1 MEENIVIVESPS
13 KAHTIE
19 SYLGDNYKVVASVG
33 HIRDLSNRGKGG
45 LGIDIDNNFKP
56 DYKII
61 EGKEKLVKD
70 LKKLIKGKKVYLATD
85 PDREGEAIS
94 FHLKD
99 VLGLKDS
106 EYSRVE
112 FHEITKSSVL
122 KAFDNLRDIDMNL
135 VSSQETRR
143 IIDRIIGFKVS
154 TLLRSKI
161 KSQSA
166 GRVQSVALKLIVDL
180 EKEINAFVSE
190 AYYELEAHKDE
201 LVLKFVSYKGNK
213 DTIKDKAKADEI
225 INSLSDIFKVDSNVV
240 KEVKRISKPAYT
252 TSTMQQDASNKLNFT
267 ATKTMSLAQGLYEG
281 KNLGTYTTGLITYM
295 RTDSTRLADEFVK
308 SAKSYI
314 VSTYGKEYLGQMHT
328 KEQKLAQDAHEAIRV
343 TDITRTPQSIKK
355 YLTSDEY
362 KLYELIY
369 TRTICSL
376 MSSAIDTQMTV
387 TFKNNDTLW
396 RVTYTKNKFK
406 GYLEADVYSKK
417 EELDKLPT
425 FNQGDEIRG
434 FDVICKELFTK
445 PKSRYTEATL
455 IKDMEDLGIGRPST
469 YAQTLSTLKLRRYVT
484 VKEKKLIP
492 TEQGM
497 LTTEALDQNLSSIF
511 NVEYTAN
518 METHLDMIAMGEQS
532 ELDELNVFYRDFMN
546 AYQYAL
552 EHMEKVGPKMVDEY
566 CPNCG
571 SQLCERTNKRGQKF
585 IACSAY
591 PTCKYIKQ
599 EEKKEVIDT
608 HVLCPNCKTGTFVE
622 RLASRGKNKGNKFY
636 ACSNY
641 PKCKTIYSDKPTCE
655 YCPNCGAI
663 MLIDSNGVKYCSN
676 KCEEVVEDLELI
688 NNLKEYRTNTY
699 KKQHIRPYL
708 VFTNAELDSIVSSKP
723 KTIDEL
729 KSVLEKNPEDKIE
742 KYGNDIIT
750 IVNNYL
756 SNNAK

>member
-61 EGKEKLVKD
+61 EGKEKLVRE
-70 LKKLIKGKKVYLATD
+70 LKRLVKGKKVYLATD

-99 VLGLKDS
+99 VLGLKDD

-122 KAFDNLRDIDMNL
+122 NAFDNLRVINMNL

-190 AYYELEAHKDE
+190 AYYELEAHKDD
-201 LVLKFVSYKGNK
+201 LVLKFVSYKGDK
-213 DTIKDKAKADEI
+213 DTIKDKGKALEI
-225 INSLSDIFKVDSNVV
+225 INSLSDIFTVDSVIS
-240 KEVKRISKPAYT
+240 KDVKRISKPAYT
-252 TSTMQQDASNKLNFT
+252 TSTLQQDASNKLNFT

-308 SAKSYI
+308 SASSFI
-314 VSTYGKEYLGQMHT
+314 VSTYGKEYLGSMHT
-328 KEQKLAQDAHEAIRV
+328 KAQKLAQDAHEAIRV

-362 KLYELIY
+362 KLYQLIY

-376 MSSAIDTQMTV
+376 MSNAVDTQMTV
-387 TFKNNDTLW
+387 TFKNNDTIW
-396 RVTYTKNKFK
+396 KVTYTKNKFK

-417 EELDKLPT
+417 EELETLPS
-425 FNQGDEIRG
+425 FSEGEEIKG
-434 FDVICKELFTK
+434 FDVELKELFTK

-469 YAQTLSTLKLRRYVT
+469 YAQTLSTLKLRKYVN
-484 VKEKKLIP
+484 VSEKKLIP
-492 TEQGM
+492 TEQGI

-511 NVEYTAN
+511 NVKYTAN
-518 METHLDMIAMGEQS
+518 METHLDMIALGNAS
-532 ELDELNVFYRDFMN
+532 ELDELNRFYSDFTN
-546 AYQYAL
+546 AYNYAQ
-552 EHMEKVGPKMVDEY
+552 EHMEKIGPKLIDEY

-571 SQLCERTNKRGQKF
+571 AQLCERTNKRGQVF

-599 EEKKEVIDT
+599 EEKPEIIDT
-608 HVLCPNCKTGTFVE
+608 HVLCPVCKSGTFVE
-622 RLASRGKNKGNKFY
+622 RTASRGKNKGNKFY

-641 PKCKTIYSDKPTCE
+641 PKCKTIYSDKPTDE
-655 YCPNCGAI
+655 YCPKCGAL
-663 MLIDSNGVKYCSN
+663 MLVDSNGVKYCSA
-676 KCEEVVEDLELI
+676 KCDVVVEDETLI
-688 NNLKEYRTNTY
+688 ESLKEYRTNTY
-699 KKQHIRPYL
+699 RKQHVKPYM

-729 KSVLEKNPEDKIE
+729 KSVLEKNTEDKIE

-750 IVNNYL
+750 IVNDYL
-756 SNNAK
+756 SNNAN

>member
-70 LKKLIKGKKVYLATD
+70 LKKLVKGKKVYLATD

-99 VLGLKDS
+99 VLGLKEDD
-106 EYSRVE
+106 YSRVE
-112 FHEITKSSVL
+112 FHEITKDSVL

-190 AYYELEAHKDE
+190 AYYELEAKKDE

-213 DTIKDKAKADEI
+213 DTIKDKAIALEI
-225 INSLSDIFKVDSNVV
+225 VNSLSDKFRVNNVLTKDV
-240 KEVKRISKPAYT
+240 RRVSKPAYT

-267 ATKTMSLAQGLYEG
+267 AVKTMSLAQSLYEG
-281 KNLGTYTTGLITYM
+281 KNLGSYTTGLITYM

-308 SAKSYI
+308 SASSYI
-314 VSTYGKEYLGQMHT
+314 VSTYGKEYLGSMHT

-343 TDITRTPQSIKK
+343 TDITRTPKSIKK
-355 YLTSDEY
+355 YLSSDEY

-376 MSSAIDTQMTV
+376 MSSAVDTQLTV
-387 TFKNNDTLW
+387 TFTNNDTIW
-396 RVTYTKNKFK
+396 KVTYSKNKFK

-417 EELDKLPT
+417 EDLKELPT
-425 FNQGDEIRG
+425 FNEGEEISG
-434 FDVICKELFTK
+434 FEVSIKELFTK

-469 YAQTLSTLKLRRYVT
+469 YAQTLSTLKLRKYVT
-484 VKEKKLIP
+484 VSEKKLIP
-492 TEQGM
+492 TEQGI
-497 LTTEALDQNLSSIF
+497 LTTEALDSNLPSIF

-518 METHLDMIAMGEQS
+518 METHLDMIALGNAS
-532 ELDELNVFYRDFMN
+532 ELDELNRFYTDFSN
-546 AYQYAL
+546 AYDYAK
-552 EHMEKVGPKMVDEY
+552 EHMEKIGPKMVDEY
-566 CPNCG
+566 CPKCG
-571 SQLCERTNKRGQKF
+571 SQLCERVNKRGQTF

-591 PTCKYIKQ
+591 PTCDYIKQ
-599 EEKKEVIDT
+599 EEKPEIIDT
-608 HVLCPNCKTGTFVE
+608 HVLCPVCKKGTFVE
-622 RLASRGKNKGNKFY
+622 RTASKGRNKGNKFY
-636 ACSNY
+636 ACSEY
-641 PKCKTIYSDKPTCE
+641 PKCRTIYQDRPIDKTC
-655 YCPNCGAI
+655 PKCGSI
-663 MLIDSNGVKYCSN
+663 MLVDSNGLEYCSA
-676 KCEEVVEDLELI
+676 KCDVVVPDSALI
-688 NNLKEYRTNTY
+688 ESLKEYRTNTY
-699 KKQHIRPYL
+699 RKEHVKPYM

-723 KTIDEL
+723 KTLDEL
-729 KSVLEKNPEDKIE
+729 KSILEKNIDDKIE

-756 SNNAK
+756 NK